1 MYCPPVCTC
10 SRCKEWDL
18 QQDPA
23 RAGHNFCNDTNPGFS
38 EACDTNKRACP
49 SSSPVKKEYHPLC
62 VRAIVV
68 VPLLSV
74 TLSRMPLQLYD
85 LPFDMLEMIGEFY
98 DDLAQREAAS
108 TLQAAL
114 QRHLLTRCEPG
125 PPPHGAHQHARRR
138 PRALLPVVS

>member
-1 MYCPPVCTC
+1 MCVCG
-10 SRCKEWDL
+10 L
-18 QQDPA
+18 
-23 RAGHNFCNDTNPGFS
+23 
-38 EACDTNKRACP
+38 
-49 SSSPVKKEYHPLC
+49 
-62 VRAIVV
+62 VV